1 MITLLRLFKK
11 NTSPKV
17 NAHGDQYYNLSE
29 KKSLSK
35 RKKSKIYWNL
45 NYVLNIKNGVQNI
58 GTDISFY

>member
-1 MITLLRLFKK
+1 MWLRLFKR

-17 NAHGDQYYNLSE
+17 NAHGDQCYNLSG

-35 RKKSKIYWNL
+35 RKKSMKYWNV

-58 GTDISFY
+58 GTVIRFY